1 MTEKEWIDRCA
12 KRYMERGWLGGWL
25 GEYLAIRAAHA
36 CFENDAKMIPEEAAD
51 VDMECWYEWE
61 DEE

>member
-12 KRYMERGWLGGWL
+12 KRYMERGGLR
-25 GEYLAIRAAHA
+25 EELAINAAHA
-36 CFENDAKMIPEEAAD
+36 CFENDPEMIPEEAAEL
-51 VDMECWYEWE
+51 DMIYWYEWE

>member
-12 KRYMERGWLGGWL
+12 KRYVESGGL
-25 GEYLAIRAAHA
+25 REELAIQAAHA

-51 VDMECWYEWE
+51 ADMEYWYEWE
-61 DEE
+61 GESEE